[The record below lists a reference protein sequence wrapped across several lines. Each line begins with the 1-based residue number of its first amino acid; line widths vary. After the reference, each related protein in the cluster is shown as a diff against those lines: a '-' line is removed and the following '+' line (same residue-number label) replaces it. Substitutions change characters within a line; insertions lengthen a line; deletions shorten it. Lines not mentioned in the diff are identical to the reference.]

1 MRQEIAERGPNG
13 HGPAVEELDLGGR
26 IRATRQERGFSLAEL
41 ASRAEVSKSLI
52 SQIERGIVAPSVET
66 VRKIASAL
74 EVPVFSLFLSSLEGD
89 LVVRADARRAVG
101 YPGSPIK
108 REILSPNLKG
118 RMVLLWVTLPPHA
131 ESGPI
136 PVHHTGEESV
146 VVIHGALEVLVGERS
161 TRLEQGDAM
170 TFDSE
175 LPHIFRNPG
184 GEPCEA
190 VVAISPPHL

>member
-1 MRQEIAERGPNG
+1 M
-13 HGPAVEELDLGGR
+13 EEVG
-26 IRATRQERGFSLAEL
+26 S
-41 ASRAEVSKSLI
+41 
-52 SQIERGIVAPSVET
+52 IVAPSVET
-66 VRKIASAL
+66 VRKLASAL

-89 LVVRADARRAVG
+89 LVVRAHERRAVS
-101 YPGSPIK
+101 YPGSPIL

-118 RMVLLWVTLPPHA
+118 RMVLLWATLPPQA

-146 VVIHGALEVLVGERS
+146 VVIRGALEVLVGERS
-161 TRLEQGDAM
+161 TRLASGDAI

-175 LPHIFRNPG
+175 LPHSFRNPG
-184 GEPCEA
+184 DEPCEA